1 MKSQPAPGFGH
12 SHYGLRWSHEAG
24 LRLAASISLI
34 KYAFRRYFLP
44 KSDVRLKA
52 IAAAMGDKA
61 LVGDL

>member
-12 SHYGLRWSHEAG
+12 SHYGLRWSHEA
-24 LRLAASISLI
+24 ASISLI
-34 KYAFRRYFLP
+34 KYVFRRYFLP